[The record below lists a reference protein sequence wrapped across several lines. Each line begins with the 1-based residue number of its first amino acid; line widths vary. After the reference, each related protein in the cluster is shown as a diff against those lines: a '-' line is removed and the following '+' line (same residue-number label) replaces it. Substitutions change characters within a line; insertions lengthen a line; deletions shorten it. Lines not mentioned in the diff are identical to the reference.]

1 MPMPAVLATTH
12 AEPWF
17 PGGPP
22 ATAAPSAGSDDS
34 PPILSVEE
42 VEAAF
47 LRHAPALF
55 RYLYVRTGRV
65 QDAEDLL
72 TDTFIHARRYGK
84 RIDHPGAFFFTVARR
99 CANRFLARRDRETSM
114 DPTDEIGGWRG
125 HALSAE
131 GAYLDHE
138 HIDPAA
144 PEIIA
149 LMALKA
155 TYREVLLLHGL
166 DEVPM
171 PEVAARLGVTEDTAW
186 QRWQRG
192 RNRYFA
198 HLLAVGVHPPESWR
212 RPRRTRDAGGDAT
225 DAADG

>member
-1 MPMPAVLATTH
+1 MPAVLATTH

-17 PGGPP
+17 PSATP
-22 ATAAPSAGSDDS
+22 ATAVPAAGSGED
-34 PPILSVEE
+34 PPILSAEE
-42 VEAAF
+42 VEVAY
-47 LRHAPALF
+47 LRHAPALL

-84 RIDHPGAFFFTVARR
+84 RIDHPGAFFYTVARR
-99 CANRFLARRDRETSM
+99 CANRYLERRDRETSM
-114 DPTDEIGGWRG
+114 DPTDELGGWRG
-125 HALSAE
+125 HDLSAE

-155 TYREVLLLHGL
+155 IYREILLLHGL
-166 DEVPM
+166 DELPM
-171 PEVAARLGVTEDTAW
+171 REVAARLGINEDTAW

-198 HLLAVGVHPPESWR
+198 NLLAVGVHPSESWR
-212 RPRRTRDAGGDAT
+212 RPRRDKDADGDT
-225 DAADG
+225 THAADG